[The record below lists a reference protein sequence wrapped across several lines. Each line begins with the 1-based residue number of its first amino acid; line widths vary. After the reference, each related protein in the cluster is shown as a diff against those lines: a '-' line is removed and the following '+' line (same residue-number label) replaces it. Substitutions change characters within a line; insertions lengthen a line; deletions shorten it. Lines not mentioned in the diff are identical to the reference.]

1 MGQILLIAP
10 FYSMGVNEVTNIFL
24 MVRHTFFTWE
34 LNRQGNLKSEFLS
47 YPHFTFKFPADRQ
60 Q

>member
-10 FYSMGVNEVTNIFL
+10 FYRMGVNEVTNIFL

-34 LNRQGNLKSEFLS
+34 LNRQGSLRSEFLS
-47 YPHFTFKFPADRQ
+47 YYILL
-60 Q
+60 